1 MEPSKSL
8 PRFTISIDDARC
20 AHFLWNAFTLAH
32 RHAALAG
39 EVEIPMEYFSRAV
52 EAIGLL
58 HDAVDFQLTE
68 KHWTTVVQDC
78 GYVASE
84 QTIERNAGSVALN
97 MFSSGIG

>member
-1 MEPSKSL
+1 LRLEL
-8 PRFTISIDDARC
+8 G

-52 EAIGLL
+52 EAILLDGLL

-68 KHWTTVVQDC
+68 KHWTTVVQHC

-84 QTIERNAGSVALN
+84 QAIERNARGVR
-97 MFSSGIG
+97 